1 MRNNGTESCCCCFL
15 LLPAASCCLLLSCMV
30 LGRSCKTKKR
40 KWSMGVGV
48 DSRKKQ
54 RKQHI
59 LQARG
64 TGVDGLGMGGYVIL
78 LVLSGVA
85 VVIPLLVCGGG

>member
-1 MRNNGTESCCCCFL
+1 
-15 LLPAASCCLLLSCMV
+15 
-30 LGRSCKTKKR
+30 
-40 KWSMGVGV
+40 MGVGV
-48 DSRKKQ
+48 DSRKEQ

-85 VVIPLLVCGGG
+85 VVVPLLVCGGG

>member
-1 MRNNGTESCCCCFL
+1 MLLFLVVACCCFL
-15 LLPAASCCLLLSCMV
+15 ASCLV
-30 LGRSCKTKKR
+30 LDRSCKTKKR

-48 DSRKKQ
+48 DSRKEQ